1 MKIDIQ
7 EKKIPKFTL
16 DFFYYNFGYY
26 FFYKDIYGCLIISL
40 IMVTLFIK
48 SKIYNKSIEDL
59 HFFEFIDFL
68 NALYSHLSVGMTWSA
83 SVLELDHSAHS
94 KHLNQIILDVKKTV
108 AYAQNDDLV
117 YEKIDEGF
125 TIIESTLFVQMLKQ
139 SKYTGFA
146 ISDIVG
152 IILEQL
158 QLKTKLKR
166 EIQTILFQKKLEQ
179 SILSVA
185 PILILACI
193 QYMQPSYL
201 DPLYENIKGR
211 LIMTLAFTII
221 LFMKFFSEKI
231 VQIKTE

>member
-1 MKIDIQ
+1 MKIEIN

-26 FFYKDIYGCLIISL
+26 FFYKDIFGCIIISL
-40 IMVTLFIK
+40 IMCIVFLK
-48 SKIYNKSIEDL
+48 SRLYNKSIEDI
-59 HFFEFIDFL
+59 HFFEFVDFL
-68 NALYSHLSVGMTWSA
+68 NALYSNLSVGMTWSA
-83 SVLELDHSAHS
+83 SVLELEHHSHS
-94 KHLNQIILDVKKTV
+94 KHLNQVILNVKKAT
-108 AYAQNDDLV
+108 AYAQNDELV
-117 YEKIDEGF
+117 YTEIDQGF
-125 TIIESTLFVQMLKQ
+125 AIVESSLFVQMLKQ

-201 DPLYENIKGR
+201 EPLYQNFQGR
-211 LIMTLAFTII
+211 AIMTLSFSII